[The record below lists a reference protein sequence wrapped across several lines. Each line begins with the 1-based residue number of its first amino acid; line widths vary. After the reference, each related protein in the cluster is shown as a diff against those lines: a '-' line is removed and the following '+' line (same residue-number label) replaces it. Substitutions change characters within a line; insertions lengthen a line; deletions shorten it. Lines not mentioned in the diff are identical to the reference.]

1 MTAAAGP
8 YAGLDRFEARKRVVA
23 DLEKLGL
30 LVEDRALHAQPRQ
43 VPALQDRRRAADL
56 DAVVRAR

>member
-23 DLEKLGL
+23 DLEAARRCSTKIEAYKLSLGTL
-30 LVEDRALHAQPRQ
+30 
-43 VPALQDRRRAADL
+43 PALQDRRSSRSSP
-56 DAVVRAR
+56 RSGS